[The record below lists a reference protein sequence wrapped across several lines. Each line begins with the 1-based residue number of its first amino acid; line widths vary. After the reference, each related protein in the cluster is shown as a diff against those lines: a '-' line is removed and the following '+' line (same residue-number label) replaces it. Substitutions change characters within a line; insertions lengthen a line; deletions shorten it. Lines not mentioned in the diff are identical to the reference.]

1 MISCY
6 RGLTRSEIVG
16 EIDVYHALDLIKNPK
31 DEIIHLINK
40 ARSLYGSG
48 RIEEYQEMKRH
59 LPCVTFNFRFDERR
73 KNKNIIEPTGF
84 IYLDVDYCTDINF
97 NHSLI
102 FASWISLSGYGR
114 GILVKVENLS
124 KENFIDTYIAI
135 SEALN
140 IKTDERARK
149 ASQAT
154 VLSFDKNVYINNDSI
169 IWKVKKSK
177 RKNPNTVTSNI
188 KRKKDATEIGVND
201 KINYDNIQDLDFEG
215 KEYLFFP
222 DEKELIARAWI
233 PQNIPVGSRNELLSS
248 IAYQFR
254 ALNPKLPLD
263 SFKAFVH
270 RINLSRCEIPLEQSE
285 VNSILRN
292 IADKKNLTPLLTT
305 PRRIVF
311 NKESGLS
318 AKEKRALSNKLNGA
332 RRRRKTLKLL
342 TEYVRNWD
350 YEKSGKITQK
360 KLASISG
367 MSVKTIEN
375 YYSSLKPEIKHLNS
389 GSTLQ

>member
-6 RGLTRSEIVG
+6 ERLNRTEVIN
-16 EIDVYHALDLIKNPK
+16 EIDVYHALDQIKNPK
-31 DEIIHLINK
+31 GEIIHLIK
-40 ARSLYGSG
+40 EARDLYSSG
-48 RIEEYQEMKRH
+48 RIEEYQEIKKH
-59 LPCVTFNFRFDERR
+59 LPCVTFNFRFDNRR
-73 KNKNIIEPTGF
+73 KNVNIIEPTGF
-84 IYLDVDYCTDINF
+84 IYLDVDYITEVDL

-102 FASWISLSGYGR
+102 FASWVSLSGEGR
-114 GILVKVENLS
+114 GILVKVESLNLR
-124 KENFIDTYIAI
+124 NFKSTYQEI

-140 IKTDERARK
+140 IKTDKRARK

-154 VLSFDKNVYINNDSI
+154 VLSYDRNVYINNDSTV
-169 IWKVKKSK
+169 WKAHNYET
-177 RKNPNTVTSNI
+177 KNPNTVTYNI
-188 KRKKDATEIGVND
+188 ERKKDATEIGEND

-215 KEYLFFP
+215 KEYIFFP
-222 DEKELIARAWI
+222 DEKVWVAKAWI

-248 IAYQFR
+248 IAHQFR
-254 ALNPKLPLD
+254 ALNPKLSPD
-263 SFKAFVH
+263 SFKTFVH
-270 RINLSRCEIPLEQSE
+270 RINLSRCEIPLESSE
-285 VNSILRN
+285 VNSILRK
-292 IADKKNLTPLLTT
+292 IANNKKLTPLLTT

-311 NKESGLS
+311 SKESSLS
-318 AKEKRALSNKLNGA
+318 AKEKRVLTNKLNGA

-375 YYSSLKPEIKHLNS
+375 YYSKLKGDITILKKK
-389 GSTLQ
+389 